1 MEKAGETNITGY
13 HEVME
18 TALSETRPLS
28 EADKAHWLGLI
39 QAATGSPDPQML
51 ALARQR
57 SIELADEEPP
67 AL

>member
-1 MEKAGETNITGY
+1 
-13 HEVME
+13 ME